1 MGQVVAVLLWQDF
14 HVTIKG
20 RLQIAVVW
28 YKIKIFWWFSYS
40 HRSHCVCKEIVPR
53 LL

>member
-20 RLQIAVVW
+20 KLQVAVVW
-28 YKIKIFWWFSYS
+28 YKIKSFDDSITA
-40 HRSHCVCKEIVPR
+40 I
-53 LL
+53 